1 MMLAC
6 LLYIG
11 SPVFAKQPLVSVS
24 LVTRGSP
31 LLIFG
36 LLLDSFPDTEAD
48 CRYIEDE
55 ATGRNDVRLVR
66 KSV

>member
-1 MMLAC
+1 MTLAC

-11 SPVFAKQPLVSVS
+11 PPIFTKQPLVYVS
-24 LVTRGSP
+24 LVARGSP
-31 LLIFG
+31 LLILG

-48 CRYIEDE
+48 GRYIEGE